1 MSNLVSPR
9 FQRAIRVILSDTIPI
24 PAPMNLKLTGTN
36 SIVLANSL
44 LVTGIGN
51 WAEYIN
57 VGDIVVNTSN
67 FTIATVTSVNPSV
80 SAVSVGLSANLF
92 TSTGTPFAI
101 YSSRDNIYGMTLYNG
116 TAAATIVVITAGGE
130 RVQFVNVPIG
140 FLPVKVSQVLSTGST
155 ANTTLVALY

>member
-24 PAPMNLKLTGTN
+24 PAPMNLKLAGSNTFTGVNT
-36 SIVLANSL
+36 LT
-44 LVTGIGN
+44 VTGIGN
-51 WAEYIN
+51 WTRNIN
-57 VGDIVVNTSN
+57 IGDIVVNTN
-67 FTIATVTSVNPSV
+67 NVGIATVTGIQNDF
-80 SAVSVGLSANLF
+80 AVSLSANIFSL
-92 TSTGTPFAI
+92 STGDGFGI
-101 YSSRDNIYGMTLYNG
+101 YSTRDIRYGMTLYNG

-130 RVQFVNVPIG
+130 RVQFVNLPIG